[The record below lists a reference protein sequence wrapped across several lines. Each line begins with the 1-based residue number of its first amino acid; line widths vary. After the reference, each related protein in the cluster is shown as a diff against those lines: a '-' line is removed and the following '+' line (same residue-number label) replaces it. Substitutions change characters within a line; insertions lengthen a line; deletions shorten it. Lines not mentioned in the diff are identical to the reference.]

1 MWSLSCDT
9 VREQLTNSIRKQWRI
24 LKSHVEKL
32 DNQGNFCA
40 MVCRAGPTN
49 SAVGSER
56 LLTARVRLCWFVPG
70 FTLRG
75 VRLASEQTSD
85 NSVPQC
91 PVLSVL
97 PANHANVGF
106 VEARG
111 TGSLELVQGA
121 INHLTGS

>member
-32 DNQGNFCA
+32 DNQGNFCSR
-40 MVCRAGPTN
+40 VCRVGPTN
-49 SAVGSER
+49 SAVGSEL
-56 LLTARVRLCWFVPG
+56 LLTARSDSAGLFRVSHS
-70 FTLRG
+70 LRG
-75 VRLASEQTSD
+75 VRLASEQTSVS
-85 NSVPQC
+85 SVVC
-91 PVLSVL
+91 V

-111 TGSLELVQGA
+111 TVPWSLYREL
-121 INHLTGS
+121 